1 MTNKT
6 RNIVEIADLSAIEWM
21 AEPTLIRIVYE
32 WIDYLAHEKRAPKH
46 TQLAYSRDLS
56 IFLKWLKEDNLG
68 YKAGL
73 KDLENL
79 RTLHYR
85 AFLASRSAKGLERST
100 LARNISTLRSFTKWC
115 ERNKIIQKSAIHSV
129 HPQKLPKRLPR
140 PLTTQDALKAI
151 ASVDELSEDPFIGAR
166 DKALLSLLYGA
177 GLRISE
183 ALNLN
188 IGDLPPKGA
197 PSGTLIIHGKG
208 NKTRTVPL
216 LVMVEESIKKMLAL
230 SPFRCFDE
238 DPVFRGARGGRLNPS
253 VVQRRVRELRL
264 WLQLPDSV
272 TPHAL
277 RHSFATHLLD
287 GKADLRSIQE
297 LLGHSSLKATQRY
310 TEVNASQL
318 RSTILTT
325 HPRAKASHK
334 KS

>member
-1 MTNKT
+1 MAQKPKNTA
-6 RNIVEIADLSAIEWM
+6 EIADLSTIEWI
-21 AEPTLIRIVYE
+21 AEPTLIRIIFE
-32 WIDYLAHEKRAPKH
+32 WMNYLAYEKRAPKH
-46 TQLAYSRDLS
+46 TQLAYARDLS
-56 IFLKWLKEDNLG
+56 IFLKWLRDENLG

-79 RTLHYR
+79 RTLNYR
-85 AFLASRSAKGLERST
+85 AFLAARAAEGLERST
-100 LARNISTLRSFTKWC
+100 LARNISTLRSFIRWC
-115 ERNKIIQKSAIHSV
+115 ERNDIIQKSAIHSV
-129 HPQKLPKRLPR
+129 QAQKLPKRLPR
-140 PLTTQDALKAI
+140 PLTTQDALNVI

-166 DKALLSLLYGA
+166 DKALLLMLYGV

-183 ALNLN
+183 ALSLN

-197 PSGTLIIHGKG
+197 PKGTLIIRGKG
-208 NKTRTVPL
+208 NKTRSVPL
-216 LVMVEESIKKMLAL
+216 LIMVEDGIKKMLEK
-230 SPFRCFDE
+230 SPFSCKDD
-238 DPVFRGARGGRLNPS
+238 DPVFRGARGGRLNPA

-325 HPRAKASHK
+325 HPRAR
-334 KS
+334 KSQGDS

>member
-1 MTNKT
+1 MAQ
-6 RNIVEIADLSAIEWM
+6 NIKNTADIADLSAIEWA
-21 AEPTLIRIVYE
+21 AEPALIRIILE
-32 WIDYLAHEKRAPKH
+32 WMDYLAHEKRAPKH
-46 TQLAYSRDLS
+46 TQLAYGRDLS
-56 IFLKWLKEDNLG
+56 IFLKWLRDENLG

-79 RTLHYR
+79 RTLNYR
-85 AFLASRSAKGLERST
+85 AFLGARAAEGLERST
-100 LARNISTLRSFTKWC
+100 LARNLSTLRSFIKWC
-115 ERNKIIQKSAIHSV
+115 ERGGILKRSSIHSV
-129 HPQKLPKRLPR
+129 HGQKLPKRLPR
-140 PLTTQDALKAI
+140 PLTTQDAFNAI
-151 ASVDELSEDPFIGAR
+151 NSVDALSDDAFIGAR
-166 DKALLSLLYGA
+166 DKALLLLLYGA

-183 ALNLN
+183 ALALN

-197 PSGTLIIHGKG
+197 PEGTLYIRGKG
-208 NKTRTVPL
+208 NKMRNVPL
-216 LVMVEESIKKMLAL
+216 LIMVEEAIKKMLAL
-230 SPFRCFDE
+230 SPFPCDDD
-238 DPVFRGARGGRLNPS
+238 DPIFRGARGGRLNPA

-287 GKADLRSIQE
+287 GEADLRSIQE

-318 RSTILTT
+318 RSTVLNT
-325 HPRAKASHK
+325 HPRAK